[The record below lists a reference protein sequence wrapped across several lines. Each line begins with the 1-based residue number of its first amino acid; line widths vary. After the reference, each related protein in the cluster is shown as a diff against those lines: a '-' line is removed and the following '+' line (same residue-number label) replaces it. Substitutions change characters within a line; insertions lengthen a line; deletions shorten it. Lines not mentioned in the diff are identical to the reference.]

1 MKVKI
6 DGKTESYRNIWIE
19 GKTVNMIDQTR
30 LPFEF
35 RIHKT
40 KNFRETA
47 EAIRKMQIRG
57 APAIGVAASFGL
69 AQAALEF
76 ECLETKK
83 FWKKIEKVAQEF
95 LNTRPT
101 AVDMHNMVARM
112 LTAMKQAD
120 TAQRCAEIAL
130 NESQRI
136 AEENAE
142 ACKNIGLLGRDLI
155 HDGDG
160 VLTHCNTGALG
171 TVDYGTALSII
182 RFAYYQNKDF
192 YVLAT
197 ETRPWLQGRL
207 TSWELTQEGIKHYV
221 IADNAAGYYMKNGDV
236 RIVLVGADR
245 ILSNGDIIN
254 KIGTYTLAT
263 LAHENKIPFVV
274 AAPTTSIDLN
284 RKAKDIIIEERD
296 PKEVTYLKGYNEKK
310 KIAQIIKLYP
320 TDQAKNPV
328 FDITPAKYISKIVT
342 ENQII
347 EPPYNLK
354 KQLKT
359 K

>member
-6 DGKTESYRNIWIE
+6 DGKTVSYRNVWIE
-19 GKTVNMIDQTR
+19 GETVNMIDQTR

-35 RIHKT
+35 RMHKT
-40 KNFRETA
+40 KNYRETA
-47 EAIRKMQIRG
+47 EAIRRMQIRG
-57 APAIGVAASFGL
+57 APAIGVAASYGL

-76 ECLETKK
+76 EGLETKK
-83 FWKKIEKVAQEF
+83 FWEQMEDVAQEF

-112 LTAMKQAD
+112 LMAMKRAETPQ
-120 TAQRCAEIAL
+120 QCVEIAL

-142 ACKNIGLLGRDLI
+142 ACKNIGLLGRNLI
-155 HDGDG
+155 KDGDG

-182 RFAYYQNKDF
+182 RFAHYQNKDF

-207 TSWELTQEGIKHYV
+207 TSWELTQEDIKHYV
-221 IADNAAGYYMKNGDV
+221 IADNAAGYYMKKGDV

-245 ILSNGDIIN
+245 ISSNGDIIN

-284 RKAKDIIIEERD
+284 QKAKDIIIEERD
-296 PKEVTYLKGYNEKK
+296 LKEITYLKGYNEEKK
-310 KIAQIIKLYP
+310 EFQIIKLYS
-320 TDQAKNPV
+320 TDQAKNPI

-354 KQLKT
+354 KQLNK
-359 K
+359 

>member
-6 DGKTESYRNIWIE
+6 DGRTLNYRNVWME
-19 GKTVNMIDQTR
+19 GKTINMIDQTR

-40 KNFRETA
+40 NSYKETA
-47 EAIRKMQIRG
+47 EAIRRMQIRG
-57 APAIGVAASFGL
+57 APAIGVAASYGL
-69 AQAALEF
+69 AQASLEF
-76 ECLETKK
+76 KYLEPKK
-83 FWKKIEKVAQEF
+83 FWKLMEEVTQEF

-101 AVDMHNMVARM
+101 AVDLRNMVVRM
-112 LTAMKQAD
+112 LMAMKKAETPPQ
-120 TAQRCAEIAL
+120 CVEIAF

-142 ACKNIGLLGRDLI
+142 ACKNIGLLGRNLI
-155 HDGDG
+155 RNGKG

-182 RFAYYQNKDF
+182 RFAHYQNKSF

-207 TSWELTQEGIKHYV
+207 TSWELTQEDIKHYV
-221 IADNAAGYYMKNGDV
+221 IADNAAGYYMKKGDV
-236 RIVLVGADR
+236 QIVLVGADR
-245 ILSNGDIIN
+245 ILSNGDVIN

-263 LAHENKIPFVV
+263 LARENKIPFIV

-284 RKAKDIIIEERD
+284 LKTEDIRIEERD
-296 PKEVTYLKGYNEKK
+296 SREITSLRGYNKEKHEF
-310 KIAQIIKLYP
+310 QIIKLYP

-328 FDITPAKYISKIVT
+328 FDITPANYISKIIT

-354 KQLKT
+354 KQLI
-359 K
+359 

>member
-6 DGKTESYRNIWIE
+6 DGKTVSYRNVWME
-19 GKTVNMIDQTR
+19 GETVNMIDQTR

-40 KNFRETA
+40 KNYRETA
-47 EAIRKMQIRG
+47 EAIRIMQIRG
-57 APAIGVAASFGL
+57 APAIGVAASYGL
-69 AQAALEF
+69 VQAALEF
-76 ECLETKK
+76 RGLETKK
-83 FWKKIEKVAQEF
+83 FFKQIEDVAQEF

-112 LTAMKQAD
+112 LMAMKRAETPQ
-120 TAQRCAEIAL
+120 QCVEIAFS
-130 NESQRI
+130 ESQRI

-142 ACKNIGLLGRDLI
+142 ACKNIGLLGRNLI
-155 HDGDG
+155 KDGDG

-182 RFAYYQNKDF
+182 RFAHYQNKDF

-207 TSWELTQEGIKHYV
+207 TNWELTQEDIKHYV
-221 IADNAAGYYMKNGDV
+221 IADNAAGYYMKKGDV
-236 RIVLVGADR
+236 QIVLVGADR

-284 RKAKDIIIEERD
+284 QKSKDIVLEERD
-296 PKEVTYLKGYNEKK
+296 PKEITYVKGYNEEKK
-310 KIAQIIKLYP
+310 ELQVIKLYY

>member
-1 MKVKI
+1 MKVKVN
-6 DGKTESYRNIWIE
+6 GKTISCRNVWME
-19 GKTVNMIDQTR
+19 NGTVNMIDQTR

-40 KNFRETA
+40 KSYRETA
-47 EAIRKMQIRG
+47 EAIRRMQIRG
-57 APAIGVAASFGL
+57 APAIGVAASYGL

-76 ECLETKK
+76 KDLETKD
-83 FWKKIEKVAQEF
+83 FWGKIETAAQEF

-112 LTAMKQAD
+112 LTAMKKAETPKQ
-120 TAQRCAEIAL
+120 CVEIAF

-136 AEENAE
+136 AEENIE
-142 ACKNIGLLGRDLI
+142 ACKNIGLLGRNLI
-155 HDGDG
+155 KEGDG

-182 RFAYYQNKDF
+182 RFAHYQDKDF
-192 YVLAT
+192 YVLVT

-207 TSWELTQEGIKHYV
+207 TSWELMQEGIKHYIV
-221 IADNAAGYYMKNGDV
+221 TDNAAGYYMKRGEV
-236 RIVLVGADR
+236 QIVLVGADR
-245 ILSNGDIIN
+245 ILSNGDVIN

-263 LAHENKIPFVV
+263 LAYENKIPFVV

-284 RKAKDIIIEERD
+284 QKTENIIIEERD
-296 PKEVTYLKGYNEKK
+296 PKEITYVKGYDEEKK
-310 KIAQIIKLYP
+310 TFQVVKLYAA
-320 TDQAKNPV
+320 DQAKNPV
-328 FDITPAKYISKIVT
+328 FDITPAKYVSKIVT
-342 ENQII
+342 EKQVI

-354 KQLKT
+354 KQLIK
-359 K
+359 

>member
-1 MKVKI
+1 MKVKV
-6 DGKTESYRNIWIE
+6 DGKTENYRNVWIE
-19 GKTVNMIDQTR
+19 GEIVNIIDQTR

-40 KNFRETA
+40 RNYKETA

-57 APAIGVAASFGL
+57 APAIGVVASFGL
-69 AQAALEF
+69 AQAAREF
-76 ECLETKK
+76 ESLETKN
-83 FWKKIEKVAQEF
+83 FWKKIEEVTQEF

-101 AVDMHNMVARM
+101 AVDMRNMTARM
-112 LTAMKQAD
+112 LTSMKQAE
-120 TAQRCAEIAL
+120 TPQRCVEIAL

-142 ACKNIGLLGRDLI
+142 ACRNIGLVGRNLI
-155 HDGDG
+155 SDGDG

-182 RFAYYQNKDF
+182 RFAHYQNKDF

-207 TSWELTQEGIKHYV
+207 TSWELTQEDIKHYI
-221 IADNAAGYYMKNGDV
+221 IADNAAGYYMKKGDV
-236 RIVLVGADR
+236 QIVLTGADR
-245 ILSNGDIIN
+245 ILSNGEIIN

-284 RKAKDIIIEERD
+284 QKAKDIIIEERD
-296 PKEVTYLKGYNEKK
+296 PKEVTYLKGYDEEKK
-310 KIAQIIKLYP
+310 AFQIIKLYS
-320 TDQAKNPV
+320 TNQAKNPV
-328 FDITPAKYISKIVT
+328 FDITPPKYISKIVT
-342 ENQII
+342 ENQIV

-354 KQLKT
+354 KQLKN

>member
-1 MKVKI
+1 MKVKV
-6 DGKTESYRNIWIE
+6 DGKSISCRNVWME
-19 GKTVNMIDQTR
+19 GGIVNMIDQTR

-40 KNFRETA
+40 KSYRETA
-47 EAIRKMQIRG
+47 EAIRRMQIRG
-57 APAIGVAASFGL
+57 APAIGVAASYGL

-76 ECLETKK
+76 ESLETKK
-83 FWKKIEKVAQEF
+83 FWKRIEEVAQEF

-112 LTAMKQAD
+112 LAAMKQAE
-120 TAQRCAEIAL
+120 TPHQCVEIAFS
-130 NESQRI
+130 ESQRI
-136 AEENAE
+136 AEENVE
-142 ACKNIGLLGRDLI
+142 ACKNIGLLGRNLI
-155 HDGDG
+155 KEGDG

-182 RFAYYQNKDF
+182 RFAHYQNKDF

-207 TSWELTQEGIKHYV
+207 TSWELTQEDIKHYV
-221 IADNAAGYYMKNGDV
+221 ITDNAAGYYMKKGDV
-236 RIVLVGADR
+236 QIVLVGADR
-245 ILSNGDIIN
+245 ILPNGEVIN

-284 RKAKDIIIEERD
+284 QKANNIIIEERD
-296 PKEVTYLKGYNEKK
+296 AKEVTYLKGYNEEKK
-310 KIAQIIKLYP
+310 VLQVVKIYS

-328 FDITPAKYISKIVT
+328 FDITPAEYVSKIVT